1 MKAPI
6 KTFAC
11 SAIISIIFF
20 ACGETDNN
28 SQEQCST
35 SVIGIGQ
42 ISSSSSIWEKPVM
55 DSRAFYKR
63 EISYEFG
70 EPSDYYKNLGDFNG
84 IKIRIVTDKNILMP
98 VFSHIFDNE
107 QTECNY
113 FAIYITYPSQTYDD
127 WVLSQDMVLHQI
139 VPATLTGCVYPAIPP
154 IPYTDAMLV
163 CDDTAEGNLKDK
175 IDLDSIRSQAD
186 PNWRCSGYA
195 EVHVNCK

>member
-28 SQEQCST
+28 SQEQCRIS
-35 SVIGIGQ
+35 Q

-55 DSRAFYKR
+55 DSRVKTYERDAFR
-63 EISYEFG
+63 GFG
-70 EPSDYYKNLGDFNG
+70 QPPDDEEWGYSLGNYNG
-84 IKIRIVTDKNILMP
+84 TGITIITNKEMLMSAFP
-98 VFSHIFDNE
+98 HIFDNE

-113 FAIYITYPSQTYDD
+113 FAILFGYSSGHHDY
-127 WVLSQDMVLHQI
+127 WVLSQDMVLHHI
-139 VPATLTGCVYPAIPP
+139 TPASLAGCAVVAAPDV
-154 IPYTDAMLV
+154 DAMLV
-163 CDDTAEGNLKDK
+163 CDDTAEGNLKDR
-175 IDLDSIRSQAD
+175 IDIDSIRSQAD